1 MSYVGVN
8 WQLLSEHV
16 FVCQS
21 QKILHRMLADWL
33 VFTTTQD
40 LSTYHFIPEKIE
52 GKGVKKRRN
61 EGGGQKDGVK
71 IEAKWES
78 ERIWGEGAMKLVTG
92 VPVTCQQLV
101 LAARAGKACVW
112 SVCMYTCV
120 WGCVS
125 DGSVCVYVAVR
136 PISIY
141 KALSYTILDRTRG
154 ETGEREGCAHFQ
166 TFPHFLFQKKQKHLK
181 PCLQLDSI

>member
-40 LSTYHFIPEKIE
+40 LSTYHFIPGKIE

-61 EGGGQKDGVK
+61 EGGGQKDGAK

-166 TFPHFLFQKKQKHLK
+166 TFPHFL
-181 PCLQLDSI
+181 LQFFFKIETLY

>member
-40 LSTYHFIPEKIE
+40 LSTYHFIPGKIE

-61 EGGGQKDGVK
+61 EGGGQKDGAK

-120 WGCVS
+120 GVCEWWVS
-125 DGSVCVYVAVR
+125 LCICGSATHLHLQGSFLYHPGQDKR
-136 PISIY
+136 
-141 KALSYTILDRTRG
+141 RNR
-154 ETGEREGCAHFQ
+154 REGGLCSFSNLPSFSF
-166 TFPHFLFQKKQKHLK
+166 TIFF
-181 PCLQLDSI
+181 